1 MTLSD
6 YIHVQGLSA
15 HQFAERL
22 GGVTASGVT
31 KWARGDRVPRPD
43 QMRRIYEVTGGVVSP
58 NDFFLIE
65 RSSAPCCEAEAS

>member
-6 YIHVQGLSA
+6 YLRCQGLSA
-15 HQFAERL
+15 HEFAERL

-43 QMRRIYEVTGGVVSP
+43 QIRRIHKATGGVVCP
-58 NDFFLIE
+58 NDFFLSE
-65 RSSAPCCEAEAS
+65 QVAAAPEDVIS